1 MKKLT
6 SRILGTSLL
15 FSWLA
20 AANAGTVTVTV
31 RDDGVSNIG
40 APGTFYW
47 ALTNCSPGDTIAFNI
62 PGPGPHFL
70 VEPLNGFPLIYQKH
84 GITIDGYTQPGAVA
98 NSNPITSSN
107 NAQIKIVID
116 GRNTN
121 ARSLDYYHFDGTL
134 GTSDPA
140 IDNTAMASDANAT
153 SAGAELALLA
163 IYRSTNVTIKGM
175 AFLADNVAVGAGS
188 GLSSLVYGIGIIH
201 DYGLDTTVHDAL
213 EYPLGDSRNAHIA
226 GCWFGLNPT
235 NAVKSA
241 VNKCAY
247 WINFPRHKGD
257 DGSQPAGSGTKRP
270 SLPSVGVTIGVAP
283 GAVDPRSEFNVFV
296 GGIYAFAGEP
306 MRLRISGNFLSV
318 MPDGVTPYDF
328 PIDCGDAFLS
338 AVWSGYVGCMVEFGR
353 YGEDYLSSA
362 TQSQPIVIGT
372 DGDGVN
378 DADEGNLW
386 GPSGSMLGQAT
397 LSNHRPAIIHW
408 YRSGNNTFLIAGNTW
423 GAGIDGRRWTNSAF
437 FISGLYLND
446 DFDGKSKLIFGSDF
460 ATNRSAATIAA
471 QANHFYNNWPIQA
484 FGTPP
489 TTAYGIVPFIE
500 YENPKPSSSATT
512 STNAW
517 ISLRGNVM
525 VGNGIGP
532 VNYADDS
539 RGLFAGFT
547 NFFSSYLD
555 TNAAVLPA
563 LDSTNSVFP
572 QLVGTFAP
580 GIPPFTNVTIDLY
593 QLDPEGWTNGQ
604 AFAMLDLID
613 TDTGKTNGFPQG
625 KKYLGSFPVAN
636 TGSFNITLPSQIDL
650 GSGQITITINYS
662 QDLPGTPLARTAT
675 SDFSLPITIP
685 PRPVIT
691 ATRSGNNLDISWN
704 PDNGLFTVQTNSSVN
719 SGTWGN
725 FTSGNVAPSVSVPI
739 GQGPLFI
746 RLKR

>member
-1 MKKLT
+1 MNILKTK
-6 SRILGTSLL
+6 ILGTSLL
-15 FSWLA
+15 LSLLA

-31 RDDGVSNIG
+31 RDDGASNIG

-62 PGPGPHFL
+62 AGAGPHFL
-70 VEPLNGFPLIYQKH
+70 VEPPNGFPLIYQKH

-116 GRNTN
+116 GRNTH
-121 ARSLDYYHFDGTL
+121 ARSLDYFHYDGTL
-134 GTSDPA
+134 STSDPA
-140 IDNTAMASDANAT
+140 IDNTALLSDANPTTGGEEA
-153 SAGAELALLA
+153 ALLA
-163 IYRSTNVTIKGM
+163 IYRSTNVTIKGL
-175 AFLADNVAVGAGS
+175 AFLADDVAVGAGS
-188 GLSSLVYGIGIIH
+188 GLSSLVFGIGIIH

-270 SLPSVGVTIGVAP
+270 SLPNVGLTIGVAP
-283 GAVDPRSEFNVFV
+283 GAANPRSEFNVFV

-306 MRLRISGNFLSV
+306 MRLRISGNFVSV

-328 PIDCGDAFLS
+328 PIDCNDAFLN
-338 AVWSGYVGCMVEFGR
+338 AVWSGYVACMTEFGR

-362 TQSQPIVIGT
+362 TQAQPIVIGT
-372 DGDGVN
+372 DGDGTN

-386 GPSGSMLGQAT
+386 GPSGSMLGKA
-397 LSNHRPAIIHW
+397 SISSHRPAIIHW
-408 YRSGNNTFLIAGNTW
+408 YRSANNTFLIAGNTW

-446 DFDGKSKLIFGSDF
+446 EFDGKSKLIIGPDF
-460 ATNRSAATIAA
+460 ATNRRAATIAA

-484 FGTPP
+484 FGNPP
-489 TTAYGIVPFIE
+489 GTDNGIVPFIE
-500 YENPKPSSSATT
+500 YENPKATSGAAP

-532 VNYADDS
+532 VNYADSFGDLLV
-539 RGLFAGFT
+539 GLT
-547 NFFSSYLD
+547 NFFATYAD
-555 TNAAVLPA
+555 TSASVLPT
-563 LDSTNSVFP
+563 LDTNSVFP
-572 QLVGTFAP
+572 QLMGTFAP
-580 GIPPFTNVTIDLY
+580 GNALFTNVIIDLY
-593 QLDPEGWTNGQ
+593 ELDQEGWTNGK
-604 AFAMLDLID
+604 AFALTELID
-613 TDTGKTNGFPQG
+613 SNTGKTNGFPQG

-636 TGSFNITLPSQIDL
+636 TGTFNITLPPQIDL
-650 GSGQITITINYS
+650 GSGQITITANYS

-685 PRPVIT
+685 ARPVISV
-691 ATRSGNNLDISWN
+691 TRSGNNLDISWN

-746 RLKR
+746 RLKQ